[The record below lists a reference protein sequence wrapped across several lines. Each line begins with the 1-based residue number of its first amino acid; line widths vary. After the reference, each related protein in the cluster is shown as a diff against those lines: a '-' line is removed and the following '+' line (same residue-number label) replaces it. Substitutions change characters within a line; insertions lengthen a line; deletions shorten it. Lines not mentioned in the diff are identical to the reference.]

1 MCSLADSP
9 LSLLPPCF
17 VFLSS
22 YPSIFLALLKVHLL
36 ACSLIINL
44 LMLIFFFTCYT
55 FFLSSILTLSSPR
68 SLSLLLFL
76 SNSSYV
82 MTLHECWTINW
93 CSPIDYIDTLYIEMY
108 VQFHTYWYKKHTHAK
123 RQSFISVTYS
133 HIRISFLS
141 LKATLL
147 SYFIQSYKCVF
158 LNIIFCSLAH

>member
-1 MCSLADSP
+1 MFFSR
-9 LSLLPPCF
+9 LSLVSSTSLLRFSFQPSQHLFSTAQGTSSSLLSDNQF
-17 VFLSS
+17 VD
-22 YPSIFLALLKVHLL
+22 VD
-36 ACSLIINL
+36 
-44 LMLIFFFTCYT
+44 FFFTCYK